1 MLHMF
6 FKEKLMK
13 NTKKNVICIETTLV
27 KKYEIRLNKT
37 EYVLITLQDTDGVIT
52 INYGTDKNGL
62 AVYEKSKDGKFN
74 VYRRTLD
81 EIQFEA
87 LSQYVF
93 DEYLKK
99 ER

>member
-1 MLHMF
+1 
-6 FKEKLMK
+6 MK
-13 NTKKNVICIETTLV
+13 NTKNVICIETILV

-52 INYGTDKNGL
+52 INYETDKNGL

-81 EIQFEA
+81 EMQFEA

-99 ER
+99 ERE